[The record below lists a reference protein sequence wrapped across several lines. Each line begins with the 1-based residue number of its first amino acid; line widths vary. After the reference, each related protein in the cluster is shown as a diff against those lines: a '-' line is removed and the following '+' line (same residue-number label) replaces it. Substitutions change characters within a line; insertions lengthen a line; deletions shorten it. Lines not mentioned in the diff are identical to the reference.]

1 MVKGKDKKKSAEK
14 KPASISITKEGV
26 KIKTDVLEY
35 EGDGSLVRAA
45 VDIGTTVLETVAP
58 KKQEPKRRVI
68 VAGKGE
74 SDGDA

>member
-1 MVKGKDKKKSAEK
+1 MAKGKDKKKSAEK

-26 KIKTDVLEY
+26 KIKTDMLEY

-45 VDIGTTVLETVAP
+45 IDIGTTVLDTVAP
-58 KKQEPKRRVI
+58 KKEEPKKRVI

-74 SDGDA
+74 FDGDA

>member
-1 MVKGKDKKKSAEK
+1 MAKGKDKKKSAEK

-45 VDIGTTVLETVAP
+45 VDIGTTVLDTIAP
-58 KKQEPKRRVI
+58 KKEEPKKRVI

-74 SDGDA
+74 SDGEA